1 MHPSGPAICQGSKK
15 KVGNRM
21 NYLSGG
27 ATRIWTVRTMFAK
40 ILALGA
46 TSVLLVVGFTF
57 LPSSAAFA
65 AGSTSNTINA
75 STAPAAGSARGSYTP
90 SATATSGDKVVISLN
105 TTSTGCSLA
114 SGKVT
119 FKGAGTCVVDFNDA
133 GNSIYA
139 VAAQVEQSIRVYSA
153 NVITVSKSP
162 GAGSTGGSYS
172 PGAAATSGDA
182 VVRTLASSS
191 TGCSLASGK
200 VTFTGAGT
208 CVVDFNDAGNGAFAA
223 AAQVRHYVKVYAAN
237 TIIASTPPG
246 AGTIHGSYTTSASA
260 TSGDKVVITL
270 DSASTGCSIYQ
281 KVVTFTGNG
290 VCRVNFN
297 DAGNGA
303 FAAAREVQQS
313 ITVGTGNPVAQ
324 AALTLTSTRDING
337 NSLTLSTSG
346 GSGSGAVSYA
356 VTTIG
361 TAGCFINGD
370 VLKADRSGTC
380 TVTATK
386 SADSTYASVQSLAT
400 TVTIVPRRPR
410 AIRMTS
416 AVRTG
421 RTVSTRI
428 IGRQFYGVPRIFS
441 SASGT
446 KVSVIHDN
454 GHVLTIR
461 VRVKAGTKRG
471 VHTFT
476 LVFAHGQRTS
486 LRYVQR

>member
-1 MHPSGPAICQGSKK
+1 
-15 KVGNRM
+15 
-21 NYLSGG
+21 
-27 ATRIWTVRTMFAK
+27 
-40 ILALGA
+40 
-46 TSVLLVVGFTF
+46 
-57 LPSSAAFA
+57 
-65 AGSTSNTINA
+65 
-75 STAPAAGSARGSYTP
+75 
-90 SATATSGDKVVISLN
+90 
-105 TTSTGCSLA
+105 
-114 SGKVT
+114 
-119 FKGAGTCVVDFNDA
+119 
-133 GNSIYA
+133 
-139 VAAQVEQSIRVYSA
+139 
-153 NVITVSKSP
+153 
-162 GAGSTGGSYS
+162 
-172 PGAAATSGDA
+172 
-182 VVRTLASSS
+182 
-191 TGCSLASGK
+191 
-200 VTFTGAGT
+200 
-208 CVVDFNDAGNGAFAA
+208 
-223 AAQVRHYVKVYAAN
+223 VKVYAAN
-237 TIIASTPPG
+237 TIDASTPPA

-270 DSASTGCSIYQ
+270 DSASTGCSIYN

-297 DAGNGA
+297 DVGNGA

-324 AALTLTSTRDING
+324 AALTLTSTRDIIG

-356 VTTIG
+356 VTTVG

-370 VLKADRSGTC
+370 VLKAGRSGTC

-386 SADSTYASVQSLAT
+386 AADSTYASVRSLAT

-416 AVRTG
+416 AVKTG
-421 RTVSTRI
+421 RTVSTQI
-428 IGRQFYGVPRIFS
+428 IGTQFYGTPRIFS

-446 KVSVIHDN
+446 RVSVIRDN